1 MRRALAVVVA
11 ALLAMVAQA
20 TVLPALLPRPLVPN
34 LVLVLVVWL
43 ALHQRGA
50 GGAIGAFLLGW
61 FLDTFSGTLLGV
73 QAFAM
78 SATYLAVWVVGRT
91 LWTEQGV
98 SAMAMVFAAA
108 GVHVAAA
115 LTITWLVEAGG
126 PVWHHAWRWG
136 LVEAALAAAAA
147 PLVFGF
153 LAWEQRTL
161 GIE

>member
-11 ALLAMVAQA
+11 ALLAMVAQT

-50 GGAIGAFLLGW
+50 GGAAGAFLLGW

-98 SAMAMVFAAA
+98 SAMAMVFAASSWA
-108 GVHVAAA
+108 CTSANPASTVARSSTRSWRQNPLDAPVA
-115 LTITWLVEAGG
+115 ITS
-126 PVWHHAWRWG
+126 
-136 LVEAALAAAAA
+136 
-147 PLVFGF
+147 
-153 LAWEQRTL
+153 TS
-161 GIE
+161 